1 MEYKA
6 FTYSF
11 LRNTNG
17 ASSRSINN
25 IAYVT
30 REGQVHSTRK
40 YHQPFLKNFQ
50 AAALS
55 SFDIEREDIQLIS
68 RNGTEIHVQFSPWQ
82 RFAHLSCLEGRRC
95 RATAEFPEDTS
106 LVRAEL
112 RKEEVI
118 TPLGIAEEL

>member
-1 MEYKA
+1 MPPTVSPSALHSSTSRKMEYKA

-17 ASSRSINN
+17 ASSRSINS

-40 YHQPFLKNFQ
+40 DHQPFLKNFQ

-68 RNGTEIHVQFSPWQ
+68 RNDTEM
-82 RFAHLSCLEGRRC
+82 
-95 RATAEFPEDTS
+95 
-106 LVRAEL
+106 
-112 RKEEVI
+112 
-118 TPLGIAEEL
+118 